1 MVVQGGIGRKRTVN
15 SNECVEYG
23 HESSQGSSENTNSPV
38 DKVFHVRQFAVH
50 LHGEEQESYTRYG
63 VCWQKTIDVNGSE
76 HNTLGEIFEREVEEE
91 VDQEV
96 SHDFS

>member
-63 VCWQKTIDVNGSE
+63 VCWQKTINVNGSE